1 MNRKLQ
7 EALLNAVI
15 LAGLGFFTTLGG
27 LGAVGLLADPKLGL
41 CAAAISAGLNFFA
54 RLAIERGLK

>member
-7 EALLNAVI
+7 EALVNAAI

-27 LGAVGLLADPKLGL
+27 MGAVGLLADPKLAL
-41 CAAAISAGLNFFA
+41 CAAAIAGGLQFFA